1 MVRARRRARRLATV
15 QQIEDAASRIDAL
28 ERLLLEFVGEGV
40 EPSAKFDEQDE
51 LE

>member
-28 ERLLLEFVGEGV
+28 ECLLLEFVGEGV

>member
-1 MVRARRRARRLATV
+1 MVRARRRARRLLTV

-28 ERLLLEFVGEGV
+28 ERLFMEHVGEGV
-40 EPSAKFDEQDE
+40 EPSAEFDE